1 MGVPNGSMEDYAAT
15 RDTEETKETKE
26 KTQED
31 K

>member
-1 MGVPNGSMEDYAAT
+1 MGMPNASMEDYATA